1 MKGERPTKKGEVSL
15 EHNTNVVLELIIYTV
30 LIVGYLSIVLKFFTA
45 PLVFLFENKLIIYA
59 IVALALIVGQGV
71 ILEKITRLL
80 LEWIEKRGV
89 N

>member
-15 EHNTNVVLELIIYTV
+15 KHNTNVVLELIIYTV